1 MSPEP
6 SCCIPLTSQRQFA
19 LNSRQRI
26 TFWRR
31 GRPMQVSTAPA
42 GAAQA
47 LCIPV
52 PWLGQDLAGSVGHLL
67 AQWSVH
73 KVQKALWAAQ
83 EGGRDVS
90 VWEQLVLA
98 LLTHL
103 CAGGCSL
110 AVGIESLHL
119 QIRVLCKQTEGD
131 GYSNQHSRVWSL
143 RGRSC
148 IPAGGLSVWVSA
160 EPWGGMLGGSWFKPQ
175 RPLCFFAAAK
185 DGTAGVPNLQ
195 LHDLKTGKCL
205 KSFIQKKM
213 QNW

>member
-1 MSPEP
+1 MSPEA
-6 SCCIPLTSQRQFA
+6 SYCIPLTSQRQFA

-31 GRPMQVSTAPA
+31 GRPMQVSIAPA

-52 PWLGQDLAGSVGHLL
+52 PRLGQGLAGLCGAFTGSMSSAQSAESSVG
-67 AQWSVH
+67 SP
-73 KVQKALWAAQ
+73 
-83 EGGRDVS
+83 GGREGCLCLGAAGVGPPYPPLCWWLQPCSGDRIPTPPNVSSLQTDWGWWVQQSAFSGLVPQGEKLDACRRFICLGVSRAMGWDV
-90 VWEQLVLA
+90 
-98 LLTHL
+98 
-103 CAGGCSL
+103 
-110 AVGIESLHL
+110 
-119 QIRVLCKQTEGD
+119 
-131 GYSNQHSRVWSL
+131 
-143 RGRSC
+143 GRKL
-148 IPAGGLSVWVSA
+148 IY
-160 EPWGGMLGGSWFKPQ
+160 PQ
-175 RPLCFFAAAK
+175 RRLWFFAAAK